1 MVGDW
6 EAGEAVLRNCLERW
20 PLDRDMLRELSVFC
34 LKRGAFQ
41 EADEIIRI
49 AERHPLRTPA
59 NLSFLAVE
67 AEIAR
72 QSGRLKRAEALWE
85 QYARKKPDDVRAQFA
100 VTELYYRNG
109 RFGKLEAVVGRLLA
123 AKKERTWN
131 SFIEETRQT
140 ITESDVYVPLAENLI
155 PVIDSVFKK

>member
-1 MVGDW
+1 
-6 EAGEAVLRNCLERW
+6 
-20 PLDRDMLRELSVFC
+20 MLKELSVFC

-41 EADEIIRI
+41 EASEIIRI
-49 AERHPLRTPA
+49 AGRHTLRTPG
-59 NLSFLAVE
+59 NLSFLAVD

-85 QYARKKPDDVRAQFA
+85 QYARERPDDVRAQFA

-109 RFGKLEAVVGRLLA
+109 RFGKLEEVVGRLLA

-155 PVIDSVFKK
+155 PVIGSVFKK